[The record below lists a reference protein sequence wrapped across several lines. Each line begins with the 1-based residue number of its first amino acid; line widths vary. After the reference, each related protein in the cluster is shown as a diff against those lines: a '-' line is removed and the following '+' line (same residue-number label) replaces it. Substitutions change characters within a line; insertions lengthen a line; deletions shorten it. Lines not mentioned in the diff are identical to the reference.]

1 MFAWNKK
8 RKKNKDINMVKRKC
22 DEFDLEPFEISD
34 CILPFYINTNRLTDL
49 YAIENDG
56 YFDSVEW
63 TQTTTK
69 SLTNDKEGKIEAG
82 FKLVKFFDSSV
93 SASISNNNGQTT
105 QTIQN
110 TKVVHTA
117 ASMLQNLLDD
127 IYIEELEKY
136 SKDIE
141 YKQIEEGNWVCFKA
155 TLKKPLKQ
163 QKNTLIEEENTFA
176 QRKWLRK
183 IKKLYQSF
191 NGIPDRAPAVLE
203 ILGKRNYK
211 NDLERPTVSSDV
223 ILSKDYLYQCEL
235 DDLWGVELICL
246 GKFLPIENGSR
257 VEIVALFC

>member
-22 DEFDLEPFEISD
+22 DEFDLEPFEISN

-117 ASMLQNLLDD
+117 ASMLQNLLD
-127 IYIEELEKY
+127 ERLKKLEKKY
-136 SKDIE
+136 LEEAKDINFTKLQ
-141 YKQIEEGNWVCFKA
+141 YKNVNAILSN
-155 TLKKPLKQ
+155 
-163 QKNTLIEEENTFA
+163 I
-176 QRKWLRK
+176 K
-183 IKKLYQSF
+183 IKKPENNKIKRKF
-191 NGIPDRAPAVLE
+191 NF
-203 ILGKRNYK
+203 
-211 NDLERPTVSSDV
+211 NDFSYNNS
-223 ILSKDYLYQCEL
+223 
-235 DDLWGVELICL
+235 ELIKYKESPNL
-246 GKFLPIENGSR
+246 SR
-257 VEIVALFC
+257 FKLSPKSHI